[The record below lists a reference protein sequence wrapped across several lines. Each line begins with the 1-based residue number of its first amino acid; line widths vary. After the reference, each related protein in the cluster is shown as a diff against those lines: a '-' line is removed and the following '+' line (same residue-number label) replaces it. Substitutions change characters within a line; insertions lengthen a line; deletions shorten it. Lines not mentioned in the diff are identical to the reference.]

1 MKFITPGAWPTDL
14 LTWLVRDS
22 GVLSLEEA
30 HFRMSGLPAW
40 AAAIKDR
47 GTLREGMAANMMI
60 YDLAKLK
67 ILPSEIVNDL
77 PLGDWRRVQ
86 QAEGYRWIVVNGQVI
101 FEKGKCTG
109 ATPGR
114 RLRHGRAD

>member
-1 MKFITPGAWPTDL
+1 
-14 LTWLVRDS
+14 
-22 GVLSLEEA
+22 VLSLEEA

-47 GTLREGMAANMMI
+47 GTLREGMAADMMV

-67 ILPSEIVNDL
+67 ILPSEILNDL

-86 QAEGYRWIVVNGQVI
+86 RADGYRWILVNGQII
-101 FEKGKCTG
+101 FADGKCTN
-109 ATPGR
+109 ALPGR
-114 RLRHGRAD
+114 VLRHGRAN